1 MELPPPMVCIEWIS
15 RESQKLVAPSIGV
28 NLDEEVGTT
37 PKSFSL
43 PIPASQKWGIESK
56 AYLEVYV

>member
-1 MELPPPMVCIEWIS
+1 MELPPMVCIEWIS
-15 RESQKLVAPSIGV
+15 RENQKLVAPSIGV

-56 AYLEVYV
+56 AY